1 MKRIIVFILVT
12 FCFAAKV
19 NAQQDEQ
26 MTVYMYNPL
35 YYNPAYAGSKDAIS
49 MVAIGRFQWVKFDG
63 APNTQWF
70 SIHGP
75 LLFKTIGVGAHMVHD
90 QIGKRERTAVFGDMS
105 VSIQLD
111 KSNESRIAVGLSLG
125 ADIMGFDFTNTTVN
139 DPSDPFYGMNV
150 STTKF
155 NMGAGIYYYAKNH
168 YIGISA
174 PRILEPSIKTKDD
187 IIQKLNVR
195 HFFLTG
201 GYVFDLN
208 SVFKLK
214 TSALIKYTPHAPF
227 TADVDASLLSYD
239 FLWTGLM
246 YRFNE
251 SLGVHAGVIIKDFT
265 VGYSYDF
272 PINGLRTYQ
281 SGSHEVFLQYNLRTK
296 KTPFTSPRYF

>member
-1 MKRIIVFILVT
+1 MKRLIVFLLVS
-12 FCFAAKV
+12 FCFVANT

-35 YYNPAYAGSKDAIS
+35 YFNPAYAGSKEAIS
-49 MVAIGRFQWVKFDG
+49 MVAIGRFQWINFDG
-63 APNTQWF
+63 APRTQWF
-70 SIHGP
+70 SIHAP

-90 QIGKRERTAVFGDMS
+90 QIGKRERTAVFGDLS
-105 VSIQLD
+105 TSIQVS
-111 KSNESRIAVGLSLG
+111 KSNESRLAFGLSFG
-125 ADIMGFDFTNTTVN
+125 ADIMGFDFSNTTVN
-139 DPSDPFYGMNV
+139 DPTDPFYGLNV

-155 NMGAGIYYYAKNH
+155 NMGAGLYYYGRKF
-168 YIGISA
+168 YVGLSA
-174 PRILEPSIKTKDD
+174 PRVLEPSIKTSTD

-195 HFFLTG
+195 HYFLMG

-227 TADVDASLLSYD
+227 TADVDVSLLSYD

-251 SLGVHAGVIIKDFT
+251 SVGAHVGVIIKDFT
-265 VGYSYDF
+265 IGYAYDF
-272 PINGLRTYQ
+272 PINALRTYQ
-281 SGSHEVFLQYNLRTK
+281 SGSHEVFLQYNLRTNK
-296 KTPFTSPRYF
+296 IPFTSPRYF